1 MKPTNPLVLPRRNFL
16 RQSSAALSAGGLLAL
31 AGAATPAYAKKKAMK
46 PNAQD
51 AELLNAAIGL
61 EHEGIAAYQISAE
74 SGLLSKDV
82 LALGIQFQ
90 GHHKQHR
97 DALAKAVIRLGG
109 KPVEAKA
116 QGEYAKDLK
125 ADTLKNEADILKLA
139 LRLERGAAN
148 AYLGLIP
155 SLVASDLDVLV
166 ARLATDEAVHVAML
180 MPAVGEKLSADAFFF
195 G

>member
-1 MKPTNPLVLPRRNFL
+1 MSSTNNLQNPRRNFL
-16 RQSSAALSAGGLLAL
+16 RQSTAVLSAGGLLAL
-31 AGAATPAYAKKKAMK
+31 AGVATPAFAKKKAMK
-46 PNAQD
+46 PVAQD

-82 LALGIQFQ
+82 LALGILFQ

-97 DALAKAVIRLGG
+97 DELAKAVMRLGG
-109 KPVEAKA
+109 KPVQAKS
-116 QGEYAKDLK
+116 QGEYANDLK
-125 ADTLKNEADILKLA
+125 AETLKNEADILKLA
-139 LRLERGAAN
+139 LRLERGATN

-155 SLVASDLDVLV
+155 SLVSSELDVLV

-180 MPAVGEKLSADAFFF
+180 MPAVGEKLSDKAFFF